1 MRLLLACVLLLTAV
15 FDSVKGSSKAQTSP
29 LPSTSS
35 TAVSS
40 SLSSTTI
47 SPTIPPSHS
56 TGEKEKVQSQHL
68 KVKNVRIVSGQNLIK
83 HEVKAELDGHM
94 ICVYEKAP
102 RSSEVKGTILLIHGR
117 TWSSLPVFDLNY
129 ESMDAN
135 GKLQTVNLST
145 MDQLVSKGIRVFA
158 IDLRGFG
165 GTTRDESGWL
175 TPYKAVDDIKSVIK
189 WLSKDNGVNLPC
201 LLGWSQGGLVAH
213 LFAQRY
219 PHLIS
224 SCILYASIYDQK
236 VIHKRDS
243 FLYRPPTPKSMKTTM
258 DMAVEDF
265 TLHGTISDEA
275 GYAFGLSALQA
286 CPTKPDW
293 TCLHEFNECNP
304 AKISVPSLVI
314 HGDTD
319 PYIVK
324 QSQLDLYADISCTD
338 KCYTSIPGADHCAH
352 LIGSKFAFI
361 HHVVSFIRRPAH
373 SPGSNESGCDGYEEP
388 CIFHQS

>member
-1 MRLLLACVLLLTAV
+1 MRAMRLLLPCVLLFAV
-15 FDSVKGSSKAQTSP
+15 VFYDAKGSSQAQASPLSPTSP
-29 LPSTSS
+29 AAT
-35 TAVSS
+35 SS
-40 SLSSTTI
+40 SLLSTTI
-47 SPTIPPSHS
+47 SSPVPHFHGIE
-56 TGEKEKVQSQHL
+56 EKDKAQSQHL
-68 KVKNVRIVSGQNLIK
+68 KVKNIRIVSGQNLIK
-83 HEVKAELDGHM
+83 YEVKAQLDGHR

-102 RSSEVKGTILLIHGR
+102 VSSEVKGTILLIHGR

-129 ESMDAN
+129 ESTGD
-135 GKLQTVNLST
+135 GKIKTVNLST

-165 GTTRDESGWL
+165 GTARDESGWL
-175 TPYKAVDDIKSVIK
+175 TPYKAVSDIKSVVN
-189 WLSKDNGVNLPC
+189 WLSREKDVNLPC

-219 PHLIS
+219 PSLIS

-236 VIHKRDS
+236 VIYKRDS
-243 FLYRPPTPKSMKTTM
+243 FLYRPPTPKSVKTTM

-286 CPTKPDW
+286 CPIKPDW

-304 AKISVPSLVI
+304 AKISVPTLVI

-324 QSQLDLYADISCTD
+324 QSQLNLYADISCTD

-361 HHVVSFIRRPAH
+361 HHVVSFLRRPMH
-373 SPGSNESGCDGYEEP
+373 
-388 CIFHQS
+388 